1 MVKGQ
6 LDGVLRHVRGLRQAA
21 DLAEAADGALLERFV
36 LGRDETAFAQLVRRH
51 GPMVLGVGRRVLGN
65 HEDAEDVFQSTFL
78 LLARK
83 AAAVRKRDSVGSFLH
98 GVAHRL
104 ALKARARRQD
114 RLTRERQ
121 MPPRLSTGPDA
132 AAWRER
138 QELLDEA
145 LRAVPAKYR
154 TALVL
159 CYLEGHSHEEAAR
172 RLGCSVGTF
181 GSRLARGRKLLQR
194 QLSRRGLALPAG
206 ALATVLAA
214 NTTTASV
221 PAALCRTVVKDG
233 LLAAGRQG
241 VKTLLAVKAAAVALL
256 LGVGFV
262 GAWMYQPPPAAPTQS
277 PVVGQTSPPVSA
289 KAKEP
294 GKDRYG
300 DPLPDGAIARLGT
313 LRFRHGFITYAVAY
327 SPDGKVL
334 ASAGGG
340 RGLCLWDA
348 ATGKLLRELE
358 PTSHSYGVAF
368 SPDGKWLAAEGRR
381 LVLWDVATGTE
392 VRRMRG
398 HDGGGVMTVAFSPD
412 GKTIATGGHDRLVR
426 RWDAA
431 TGTELAPLRGHDGS
445 VLSVAFSPDGQLIAG
460 SGISNDIRLWDAA
473 AGQPRGVLSGHNGW
487 VLRIAFSG
495 DGKWLASGGR
505 DQEVRLWDVE
515 GRKGRAVLGKAL
527 GEVNAVTFSPDGRTL
542 ATGHADG
549 KIHLWDVGAATELR
563 SIQAHSFHTQALAFS
578 PDGTTLVSGASE
590 SALRLWD
597 PQTGRERQAFAGPRG
612 GVHWLRF
619 APDGRSLFVAAQEG
633 TVQRWD
639 WARDAVATLLSRQ
652 PASVFDAQVLTLAGP
667 LSAAYDPELR
677 AVCVWGP
684 DTARAPRRLGE
695 NQVWALA
702 FSPDGRRLAGSG
714 KDRILRV
721 WDVGTGRELAQV
733 AGLDDQA
740 FALAFTPDGKALVS
754 GHTNRDGRPFR
765 GRGLRLWDA
774 ATLRELHRF
783 DCPKDVYHVV
793 IAPDGQTLAAS
804 LGDLTTHL
812 WDVATGK
819 RLPAPRAMGRC
830 WGLGFSADSKLLA
843 LGTQEPFSGIILVEL
858 LSGREVCRLTGGHHS
873 GVVKLAFAPDGTLL
887 ASAGGDSNVVLWDL
901 AGRHVNASKQPP
913 LPPDQCWADLAEVD
927 AAQAYAAVWKLAAAP
942 GQGVRLLREH
952 LRPAAAL
959 DEAGRRRIRQ
969 WLTEVDS
976 DTFAVRQQA
985 FRGLE
990 AMGDLAG
997 PALREALRGRP
1008 APGARRQLEE
1018 LLQPLSS
1025 WSAERLRVARAV
1037 AALEGMG
1044 TDSARR
1050 LLEELAGGAPEAL
1063 STREAKAALARL
1075 AQRTNSP

>member
-1 MVKGQ
+1 MMKGQ

-36 LGRDETAFAQLVRRH
+36 LGRDETAFGQLVQRH

-104 ALKARARRQD
+104 ALKARARRRE

-121 MPPRLSTGPDA
+121 MPARPSTEPDSA
-132 AAWRER
+132 AAWHEL
-138 QELLDEA
+138 QGLLDEA

-154 TALVL
+154 AALVL
-159 CYLEGHSHEEAAR
+159 CYLEGHSHEEASR

-181 GSRLARGRKLLQR
+181 GSQLARGRKLLQR
-194 QLSRRGLALPAG
+194 QLSRRGLALPAA

-214 NTTTASV
+214 NTTTAAV
-221 PAALCRTVVKDG
+221 PAALCRTVVQDG

-262 GAWMYQPPPAAPTQS
+262 GAWVYQPPPAAPTQ
-277 PVVGQTSPPVSA
+277 PAVAGPTPPPVSTTRR
-289 KAKEP
+289 
-294 GKDRYG
+294 KDRYG

-313 LRFRHGFITYAVAY
+313 LRFRHGFITYALAY

-348 ATGKLLRELE
+348 ATGKLLHELE
-358 PTSHSYGVAF
+358 PVSHVYGLAF

-381 LVLWDVATGTE
+381 LVLWDVTTGKE

-398 HDGGGVMTVAFSPD
+398 HDGGGVMAVAFSPD
-412 GKTIATGGHDRLVR
+412 GKTIATGGHDKLVR

-431 TGTELAPLRGHDGS
+431 TGTELAPLRGHEGS
-445 VLSVAFSPDGQLIAG
+445 VLSVAFSPDGKLIAG
-460 SGISNDIRLWDAA
+460 SGISNDVRLWDAVT
-473 AGQPRGVLSGHNGW
+473 GEPRGVLSGHKDW
-487 VLRIAFSG
+487 VPRIAFSP
-495 DGKWLASGGR
+495 DGKWLASGGQ
-505 DQEVRLWDVE
+505 DQEVRVWDVA
-515 GRKGRAVLGKAL
+515 GRKERALLGKAL
-527 GEVNAVTFSPDGRTL
+527 GEVNAVTFAPDGRTL
-542 ATGHADG
+542 ATGHGDG
-549 KIHLWDVGAATELR
+549 KIHLWDVGSATELR

-597 PQTGRERQAFAGPRG
+597 PQTGRERHAFAGPRS
-612 GVHWLRF
+612 VHWLRF
-619 APDGRSLFVAAQEG
+619 TPDGRSLFVAAEDG
-633 TVQRWD
+633 PVQRWD
-639 WARDAVATLLSRQ
+639 WARDAVATVLSRRL
-652 PASVFDAQVLTLAGP
+652 ASVFAAEVLTPDGP
-667 LSAAYDPELR
+667 LSAAYDPKLR
-677 AVCVWGP
+677 SVGVWGP
-684 DTARAPRRLGE
+684 DKTRAPRRLGE
-695 NQVWALA
+695 NLDQVWALA

-714 KDRILRV
+714 KDRILRL
-721 WDVGTGRELAQV
+721 WDLGTGRELAQV

-740 FALAFTPDGKALVS
+740 FALAFAPDGKALVS
-754 GHTNRDGRPFR
+754 GHTNRDRRPFR
-765 GRGLRLWDA
+765 GPGLRLWDA

-783 DCPKDVYHVV
+783 DCPKEAYHVLF
-793 IAPDGQTLAAS
+793 APDGKTLAA
-804 LGDLTTHL
+804 GVRDLTTHL

-819 RLPAPRAMGRC
+819 KLPAPRAMGRS
-830 WGLGFSADSKLLA
+830 WGLGFSADSKLMA

-858 LSGREVCRLTGGHHS
+858 HSGKEVCRLTGGHHS
-873 GVVKLAFAPDGTLL
+873 GVVNLAFAPDGTLL

-901 AGRHVNASKQPP
+901 TGRHLKEGKQPP
-913 LPPDQCWADLAEVD
+913 LHPDQCWADLAETD
-927 AAQAYAAVWKLAAAP
+927 AAQAYTAVWKLAAAP
-942 GQGVRLLREH
+942 EQGVGLLREH
-952 LRPAAAL
+952 LRPVAAL
-959 DEAGRRRIRQ
+959 DEAGRRRIEQ
-969 WLTEVDS
+969 WLRELDS
-976 DTFAVRQQA
+976 DTFAVRRQA

-997 PALREALRGRP
+997 RALREALRGRP
-1008 APGARRQLEE
+1008 APGARRQMEE

-1025 WSAERLRVARAV
+1025 WSPERLRVARAV

-1044 TDSARR
+1044 TDPARS

-1063 STREAKAALARL
+1063 ATREAQAALARL
-1075 AQRTNSP
+1075 APRTHSP